1 MANRIIEVNHRLNNY
16 KARAKDRLNSGQGLV
31 HHKRRCIE
39 PEAVFGQLKANMG
52 YRRFRYMG
60 PEWVKM
66 DFAFPAMAFN
76 PKKRASNWPKRRK
89 TPRRGISILNLNL
102 ICFYVFEKLKSRVSR

>member
-76 PKKRASNWPKRRK
+76 PKKPGVKMAQNPKNTLERLV
-89 TPRRGISILNLNL
+89 SILNLSL
-102 ICFYVFEKLKSRVSR
+102 ICFDVFEKLIK